1 MASQEKKIPKIF
13 LRVKPIKALISLNN
27 GPKNLT
33 QTSKDID
40 CTYSHT
46 VKLLEQFKTW
56 GIVDFEKKG
65 RVKVTKLTDTGEDIA
80 KSAENLLA
88 KLLRLKERTA

>member
-1 MASQEKKIPKIF
+1 MVAQEKKIPKIF
-13 LRVKPIKALISLNN
+13 LRVKPIRALISLNN
-27 GPKNLT
+27 GPKYLT
-33 QTSKDID
+33 IISKDID

-46 VKLLEQFKTW
+46 VKLLEQFKSC

-65 RVKVTKLTDTGEDIA
+65 RVKVAKLSNTGEDLA

-88 KLLRLKERTA
+88 KLLRLKEKTA